1 MIEREIVLCARI
13 PVCLIERER
22 VCFFLNSISIL
33 SNIYGCPRS
42 IENQLL
48 RTLIEEIKE
57 DKHLSLRIDS
67 RLELSPTGRQTVFV
81 HYVGESS

>member
-1 MIEREIVLCARI
+1 MDVL
-13 PVCLIERER
+13 E
-22 VCFFLNSISIL
+22 
-33 SNIYGCPRS
+33 G

-67 RLELSPTGRQTVFV
+67 RLELSPTGR
-81 HYVGESS
+81 